1 METLQQ
7 DKGRYKLGKITKSI
21 IPLWMEYESLVAQEK
36 TRRYNQGS
44 VLHEYWFSKRKE
56 LVGWTYSAF
65 LDHVNGLDKDQV
77 GRDYEDDQRKY
88 GDFSEW
94 F

>member
-1 METLQQ
+1 
-7 DKGRYKLGKITKSI
+7 
-21 IPLWMEYESLVAQEK
+21 MEYEALVTQEK

>member
-1 METLQQ
+1 
-7 DKGRYKLGKITKSI
+7 LGKITKSI
-21 IPLWMEYESLVAQEK
+21 IPLDIEYEALVSQEK
-36 TRRYNQGS
+36 TKRYNQGS
-44 VLHEYWFSKRKE
+44 VLLDYWFSKRKE

-77 GRDYEDDQRKY
+77 GRDYESDQRKY

>member
-1 METLQQ
+1 
-7 DKGRYKLGKITKSI
+7 
-21 IPLWMEYESLVAQEK
+21 MEYEALVTQEK

-65 LDHVNGLDKDQV
+65 LDHVKGLDKDQV